1 MERIGCNE
9 RVKRLRVQF
18 FKNIPTFTV
27 ERSRLI
33 TKIYKETEGQPQ
45 IIRKAKFFAEYCA
58 TKPIVVQPDEL
69 IIGSNSPVIR
79 GVNGFP
85 ETSINWRG
93 DLRSFS
99 ERPIDALL
107 TTPELIQEY
116 EEEIFPYWEGHTLR
130 DYCQGHMPNYI
141 KEVVTDTDICD
152 PEIKQSYGYGHCHP
166 GYGTI
171 WIRDGFRGIKERAEK
186 ELEKYELKNP
196 YDQEKIEVLQSAIIV
211 CNAMKVFG
219 ERHAAECLRLA
230 EIEKDETR
238 KRELLELA
246 DICDRIPWEA
256 PKTFHEAVQGM
267 LFCQIGSI
275 MEQSGPAWYGT
286 F

>member
-1 MERIGCNE
+1 M
-9 RVKRLRVQF
+9 
-18 FKNIPTFTV
+18 
-27 ERSRLI
+27 
-33 TKIYKETEGQPQ
+33 
-45 IIRKAKFFAEYCA
+45 
-58 TKPIVVQPDEL
+58 QPDEL

-152 PEIKQSYGYGHCHP
+152 PKLNSPMVMDIVIQGMEQFGYV
-166 GYGTI
+166 T
-171 WIRDGFRGIKERAEK
+171 D
-186 ELEKYELKNP
+186 LEELKN
-196 YDQEKIEVLQSAIIV
+196 
-211 CNAMKVFG
+211 
-219 ERHAAECLRLA
+219 
-230 EIEKDETR
+230 
-238 KRELLELA
+238 
-246 DICDRIPWEA
+246 
-256 PKTFHEAVQGM
+256 VQKK
-267 LFCQIGSI
+267 S
-275 MEQSGPAWYGT
+275 WKNT
-286 F
+286 N